1 MNEYACERGNKKG
14 TKDNKMDQNDQNGA
28 TIREDRRRGGKKK
41 NRERERVRETAREQ
55 KKRRNKG
62 KVRKWQEGGVF
73 NICFHG
79 NQPTILRLRHLLS

>member
-55 KKRRNKG
+55 KKKEEQG
-62 KVRKWQEGGVF
+62 KSEKVAGGR
-73 NICFHG
+73 G
-79 NQPTILRLRHLLS
+79 L